1 MSYAIQWDF
10 LLPDEIDFLQRVGVQ
25 MYPSGVSFK
34 RPPSWEDFTLVF
46 AYLHGLK
53 NRTLQEENHTS
64 SAIGDCLNA
73 GTEFFGK
80 NRVDEW
86 IKGFLRLCYMR
97 DRILSVIGATL
108 SFLQVVEQQIK

>member
-1 MSYAIQWDF
+1 
-10 LLPDEIDFLQRVGVQ
+10 

-53 NRTLQEENHTS
+53 NRTLQEENHIG

-108 SFLQVVEQQIK
+108 IFLQVVEQQIK